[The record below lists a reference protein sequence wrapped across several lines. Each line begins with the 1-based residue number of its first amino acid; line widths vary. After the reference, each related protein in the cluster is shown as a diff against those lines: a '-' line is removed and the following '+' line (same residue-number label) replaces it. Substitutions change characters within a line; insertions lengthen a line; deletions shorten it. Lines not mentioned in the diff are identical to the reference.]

1 MNSFKK
7 TEKVYAGKTYVDG
20 ELPKAT
26 SSDNLFDISSF
37 LGN

>member
-1 MNSFKK
+1 MNFFKK
-7 TEKVYAGKTYVDG
+7 TKKVYVGKSFVDG
-20 ELPKAT
+20 ELPKVT